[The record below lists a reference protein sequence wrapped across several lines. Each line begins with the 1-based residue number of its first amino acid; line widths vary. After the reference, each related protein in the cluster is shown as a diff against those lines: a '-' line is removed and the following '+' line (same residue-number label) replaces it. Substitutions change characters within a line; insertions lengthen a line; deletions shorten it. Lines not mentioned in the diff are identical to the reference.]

1 MEENKFLVIYG
12 PTAVGKTS
20 LGIKL
25 AREFSGEIISA
36 DSRQIYREMDIGT
49 GKDLPPGAVFHQEF
63 VYKKGVA
70 GWYSFSGVKV
80 WLLDVVSP
88 GERFSAFEWAVL
100 AEKVTRKI
108 LQEKKRVFLLGGSAF
123 YLKAFLEGIDYQQK
137 PDWKLREKLS
147 RLSLRELQDKLKK
160 IWPERWQQLN
170 HADRHN
176 PRRLIRA
183 LEIAQGG
190 IRKREKKERNFLG
203 IRLVASLSFLRKQ
216 IKKRV
221 EERLKKGLL
230 KEIEALLKKYS
241 WESPGLNSLA
251 YKEFKPFFQGE
262 ATLEEACQRWFLD
275 EVHYAK
281 RQLLWFR
288 NHPCFVS
295 VSREDDDWELVIH
308 KKVKKWYYEKNGR

>member
-1 MEENKFLVIYG
+1 M
-12 PTAVGKTS
+12 
-20 LGIKL
+20 
-25 AREFSGEIISA
+25 
-36 DSRQIYREMDIGT
+36 
-49 GKDLPPGAVFHQEF
+49 
-63 VYKKGVA
+63 
-70 GWYSFSGVKV
+70 
-80 WLLDVVSP
+80 
-88 GERFSAFEWAVL
+88 
-100 AEKVTRKI
+100 
-108 LQEKKRVFLLGGSAF
+108 
-123 YLKAFLEGIDYQQK
+123 
-137 PDWKLREKLS
+137 
-147 RLSLRELQDKLKK
+147 
-160 IWPERWQQLN
+160 
-170 HADRHN
+170 
-176 PRRLIRA
+176 
-183 LEIAQGG
+183 
-190 IRKREKKERNFLG
+190 
-203 IRLVASLSFLRKQ
+203 SFLRKQ